1 MDLSKLKID
10 KERVKKDGRAK
21 KIFFIILIISFV
33 LLLFLLN
40 KKGLFGLAKK
50 IQASSVSLLYP
61 YQTITVFNASGYV
74 TAGKKASVSSKI
86 TGKIK
91 SLYVE
96 EGTKVKKD
104 QILALLE
111 DDEPKALKK
120 QVLAQI
126 EITKKNI
133 QIAQEDLKEAER
145 QYIRNKNLYERG
157 LISKSS
163 FELSETNFNKSR
175 SILESLNAQMNL
187 NQSVLEQAMV
197 GLENTIIRAPF
208 DGIILK
214 KNADVGDIVTPIG
227 SAVTAKA
234 SVVDMADM
242 NTLYIEADVSESY
255 IDKVRI
261 NQPVMIKLDA
271 FPEKLYKGKVYS
283 IIPTADRTKASI
295 TVKINF
301 LNKDDKI
308 LPDMSAKVSFL
319 SRDLILEENNPILVV
334 NNKAIIKENGKSYVY
349 LIVGDRVSKKEVK
362 IGREFDENI
371 EIKEGLKYGEKIA
384 LSPSKG
390 LKDGAK
396 IKIVEE

>member
-1 MDLSKLKID
+1 
-10 KERVKKDGRAK
+10 
-21 KIFFIILIISFV
+21 
-33 LLLFLLN
+33 
-40 KKGLFGLAKK
+40 
-50 IQASSVSLLYP
+50 
-61 YQTITVFNASGYV
+61 
-74 TAGKKASVSSKI
+74 
-86 TGKIK
+86 
-91 SLYVE
+91 
-96 EGTKVKKD
+96 
-104 QILALLE
+104 
-111 DDEPKALKK
+111 
-120 QVLAQI
+120 
-126 EITKKNI
+126 
-133 QIAQEDLKEAER
+133 
-145 QYIRNKNLYERG
+145 
-157 LISKSS
+157 
-163 FELSETNFNKSR
+163 
-175 SILESLNAQMNL
+175 
-187 NQSVLEQAMV
+187 MV